1 MKNQR
6 VTLQDIAL
14 LAGVTKMTV
23 SRYLRTPEKVAPE
36 TGERIAQV
44 MAEVNYSVDSD
55 GETSLNQKKPAHWYL
70 GTIV

>member
-23 SRYLRTPEKVAPE
+23 SRYLRTPEKVAAE
-36 TGERIAQV
+36 TA
-44 MAEVNYSVDSD
+44 
-55 GETSLNQKKPAHWYL
+55 
-70 GTIV
+70 

>member
-23 SRYLRTPEKVAPE
+23 SRYLRMPEKWH
-36 TGERIAQV
+36 
-44 MAEVNYSVDSD
+44 
-55 GETSLNQKKPAHWYL
+55 QKPVSAL
-70 GTIV
+70 LR

>member
-23 SRYLRTPEKVAPE
+23 SRYLRMPEKSG
-36 TGERIAQV
+36 TR
-44 MAEVNYSVDSD
+44 
-55 GETSLNQKKPAHWYL
+55 KPVSAL
-70 GTIV
+70 LR